1 MLTEDQKLY
10 SWGRGLYGVL
20 GNGSNSHELLPTL
33 NEDVQAILEEDPE
46 NKIVRIDSADE
57 YTVMQMSD
65 GSLYAWGKNDRG

>member
-1 MLTEDQKLY
+1 
-10 SWGRGLYGVL
+10 LYGVL

-33 NEDVQAILEEDPE
+33 NEDVEAILEEDPE